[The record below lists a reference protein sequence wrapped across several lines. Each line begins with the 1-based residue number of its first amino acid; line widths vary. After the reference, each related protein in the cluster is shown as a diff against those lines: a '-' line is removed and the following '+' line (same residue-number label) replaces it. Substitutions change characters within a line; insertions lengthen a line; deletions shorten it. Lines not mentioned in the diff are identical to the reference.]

1 MLRALRCIAMAGL
14 VCLSMAIGVSSRA
27 AAADPSWGRIQT
39 ADPSASK
46 PVYFYNNA
54 AASIAAPAAPTPT
67 ASNATSVTYRSY
79 SVDPGS
85 NSGFYYYSPGP
96 CGCYSYAPG
105 PSPTAATTAATP
117 NGTAPTATAATA
129 PSGTYRSF
137 SPDAAPAATNSYYSY
152 PGTYYRSSSGGG
164 HSWGGRR

>member
-1 MLRALRCIAMAGL
+1 MLHALRCIEMAGF
-14 VCLSMAIGVSSRA
+14 VCLSVAFGVSSRA
-27 AAADPSWGRIQT
+27 AAADPSWGRLQS
-39 ADPSASK
+39 ADASAAN

-54 AASIAAPAAPTPT
+54 ASTVPPAAPIPT
-67 ASNATSVTYRSY
+67 ATNATSVTYRSY
-79 SVDPGS
+79 SVDSGS

-105 PSPTAATTAATP
+105 PSPTAATSAATP
-117 NGTAPTATAATA
+117 NGTAPTAAAATA
-129 PSGTYRSF
+129 PTGTYRSF
-137 SPDAAPAATNSYYSY
+137 SPDPAPAATNYSYSY